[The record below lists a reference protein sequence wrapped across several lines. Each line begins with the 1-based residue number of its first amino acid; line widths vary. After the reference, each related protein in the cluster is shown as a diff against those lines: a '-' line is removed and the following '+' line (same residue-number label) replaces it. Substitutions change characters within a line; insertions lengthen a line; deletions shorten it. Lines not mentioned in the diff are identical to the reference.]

1 MGTDFTVDWSPLANL
16 GKTFR
21 EAQQRNILAELG
33 TSTDPEAFDRVGRKL
48 LAGGDLQGGMSLV
61 ALGQKLGDRKA
72 TEELAKSFGGLF
84 GSPQATPQ
92 TAPQTAPRPQSSA
105 PASGPVG
112 PVVLDESG
120 KPAAK
125 DAEGVYGENAVM
137 MPPGEGTGTDPRHR
151 DLLIRTVFGEAGN
164 QAPEGQAAVAAVV
177 KNRMQ
182 AGRYGGSDV
191 PGVVLAKGQFEPWSN
206 PEAKAGM
213 LALSP
218 EDPRY
223 QKIGAI
229 VDQVLAG
236 QMADPT
242 GGATHFY
249 APRAQAALGR
259 QPPAWAAGQGQ
270 QIGDHTFYA
279 PEGRV
284 QVAQAGGGPVPT
296 QQQPPVNR
304 PDSPQLP
311 EAKFAG
317 RPVEDWV
324 KVMGPLAMNPRAP
337 EEVRKFA
344 TEFVNSALKGTELTP
359 HQKDYRSYGLQ
370 EIAAG
375 RVPKTEEAWDTSR
388 RRASAVTE
396 GDQQLKARIHIDTE
410 AVKDLSKKVV
420 AGRSAIP
427 ALDRII
433 EIARKT
439 PEGFAGTVSP
449 FIAKTLS
456 AAGIEVP
463 EGISNAEL
471 MQSLSRQFIPAV
483 RDPGAASNYEQTL
496 YAAAV
501 PGLSQSADGRL
512 KIAGMFKELIKREA
526 QVLHIYRN
534 NIGSPDLDKK
544 LAELDATPIFT
555 PEIRKMLEREAQ
567 TWYSRRQCVDGE
579 GIPAGG
585 NDWRKVRCRQTGT
598 GLSAQ
603 GCFADD

>member
-1 MGTDFTVDWSPLANL
+1 
-16 GKTFR
+16 
-21 EAQQRNILAELG
+21 
-33 TSTDPEAFDRVGRKL
+33 
-48 LAGGDLQGGMSLV
+48 
-61 ALGQKLGDRKA
+61 
-72 TEELAKSFGGLF
+72 
-84 GSPQATPQ
+84 
-92 TAPQTAPRPQSSA
+92 
-105 PASGPVG
+105 
-112 PVVLDESG
+112 VVLDKG
-120 KPAAK
+120 GVAAK
-125 DAEGVYGENAVM
+125 DEEGNYGPDAVM
-137 MPPGEGTGTDPRHR
+137 MPPGEGTGIDPRHR
-151 DLLIRTVFGEAGN
+151 DLLIRTVFGEAAN
-164 QAPEGQAAVAAVV
+164 QSPEGQAAVAAVI

-206 PEAKAGM
+206 PEARAGM
-213 LALSP
+213 QGLSP

-229 VDQVLAG
+229 VDQVRAG
-236 QMADPT
+236 QMPDPT

-249 APRAQAALGR
+249 APKAQAALGR
-259 QPPAWAAGQGQ
+259 QPPSWAAGQQGQ
-270 QIGDHTFYA
+270 PIGDHTFYA

-284 QVAQAGGGPVPT
+284 QVAQAGGGPVPV
-296 QQQPPVNR
+296 QQQPPQNR
-304 PDSPQLP
+304 PDSPTLP

-324 KVMGPLAMNPRAP
+324 KVMAPLAMNPRAP

-344 TEFVNSALKGTELTP
+344 TEFVNSALKGTELTQ

-370 EIAAG
+370 ELAAG
-375 RVPKTEEAWDTSR
+375 RVPKTEEAWNLQN

-420 AGRSAIP
+420 AGRAAIP

-471 MQSLSRQFIPAV
+471 MLSLSRQFIPAV
-483 RDPGAASNYEQTL
+483 RDPGATSNYEQQL
-496 YAAAV
+496 YASAV
-501 PGLSQSADGRL
+501 PGLSQSADGRI
-512 KIAGMFKELIKREA
+512 KVAGMFKELIKREA
-526 QVLHIYRN
+526 QVLNIYRN
-534 NIGSPDLDKK
+534 NVGSPDLDRK

-555 PEIRKMLEREAQ
+555 PEIRKILEREAQ
-567 TWYSRRQCVDGE
+567 TQQPPPPPEQPAQAQPRAPVNVPEVGFVLKGYRFKGGDPARQE
-579 GIPAGG
+579 SWEP
-585 NDWRKVRCRQTGT
+585 VR
-598 GLSAQ
+598 
-603 GCFADD
+603 